1 MLFHVI
7 FSGIDRLICN
17 IAQRAADTDYCYC
30 RAGSGGSPNDT
41 WNRISGKLSLQGC
54 IEIVD
59 CLDETD
65 AAKNMKQ
72 VIGILVTVLKT
83 AYHA

>member
-7 FSGIDRLICN
+7 FSGIDCLICN
-17 IAQRAADTDYCYC
+17 ITQRAADTDTVIVTQV
-30 RAGSGGSPNDT
+30 AADLPNDH
-41 WNRISGKLSLQGC
+41 WNRISGKLYLQGC

-59 CLDETD
+59 CLDQTD
-65 AAKNMKQ
+65 AADLKQ
-72 VIGILVTVLKT
+72 VIGIFITVLKT